1 MAYKYDDDPSAT
13 GPQTNTEEMEQH
25 YCCKLS
31 RDLSLGV
38 YAGPTKSDLNFAKPQ
53 SIIIIAK
60 SMPKNMQE
68 WTDWEFRDVSN
79 IEIR

>member
-1 MAYKYDDDPSAT
+1 MGS
-13 GPQTNTEEMEQH
+13 QTNTEEMEQH

-38 YAGPTKSDLNFAKPQ
+38 YAGPTQSDLKFSTPD

-68 WTDWEFRDVSN
+68 WTDWIFHDVSK
-79 IEIR
+79 IKIR